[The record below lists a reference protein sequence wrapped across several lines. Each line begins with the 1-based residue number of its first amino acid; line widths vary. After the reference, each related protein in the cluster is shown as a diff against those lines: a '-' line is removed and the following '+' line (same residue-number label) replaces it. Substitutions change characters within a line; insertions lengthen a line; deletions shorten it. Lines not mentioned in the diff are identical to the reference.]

1 MLRKKKVWTGYFKK
15 RNTEKKTQQPQ
26 NKQQQQNPIT
36 NKTTLRTQH
45 KGSQK
50 RRAKKSQY
58 SHLSK
63 Q

>member
-1 MLRKKKVWTGYFKK
+1 MLRKKKRSGPVILG
-15 RNTEKKTQQPQ
+15 RGIQKKTQQPQ

>member
-1 MLRKKKVWTGYFKK
+1 MLRKKKVWTGYFRK

-36 NKTTLRTQH
+36 NKTTLRTPH